1 MAIFV
6 LAYKE
11 MVTGMKK
18 VLIWMVPLHFE
29 FHWLLSPM
37 VLFQQEFLMASNS
50 ILTFCRIIRFIEV
63 CVSKLL

>member
-50 ILTFCRIIRFIEV
+50 ILTF
-63 CVSKLL
+63 L